1 MLPKIVI
8 NLIRMVR
15 KNACGIS
22 IMMSLYGQKI
32 KIFGFYIACK
42 CYVNTDVSTT
52 YLIYWPGKK
61 SSMMLGFYPK
71 SDQTFLNDFVPV
83 CITGCPNQW
92 SNSQSFQKMRPLC
105 SMMFLGG
112 I

>member
-1 MLPKIVI
+1 MLTRILALP
-8 NLIRMVR
+8 
-15 KNACGIS
+15 
-22 IMMSLYGQKI
+22 
-32 KIFGFYIACK
+32 IFNFLAR
-42 CYVNTDVSTT
+42 
-52 YLIYWPGKK
+52 KK
-61 SSMMLGFYPK
+61 SSMMLVGFYPK